1 MCVVEV
7 QADALLLLVQRSA
20 RTSAVVRGSARS
32 ECVAARN
39 ECSVLVGRWWTRR
52 SAACGGAPTRSP
64 DGRWSEPEEC
74 HSVALGKLPRSD
86 FSRSNH
92 PPRAIRSKQDCS
104 FALLITT
111 SRCSKGMLDI
121 CERISE
127 TFHSVVLLLHDGSL
141 DGRPG
146 KSLSLI
152 DASWNTFGSH
162 GKCFCLIYV
171 SNVNSHNT
179 IWLVF

>member
-127 TFHSVVLLLHDGSL
+127 TFLFTLWCSFHMMVLLMADLENPFPLQMLHGL
-141 DGRPG
+141 
-146 KSLSLI
+146 LLVLMI
-152 DASWNTFGSH
+152 
-162 GKCFCLIYV
+162 
-171 SNVNSHNT
+171 NVF
-179 IWLVF
+179 V

>member
-39 ECSVLVGRWWTRR
+39 ECSVLVGRWWWTRR

-74 HSVALGKLPRSD
+74 HSAALGKLPRSD

-92 PPRAIRSKQDCS
+92 PPPAIRSKQDCS
-104 FALLITT
+104 FALLITS

-121 CERISE
+121 FERISE
-127 TFHSVVLLLHDGSL
+127 TFLFTLWRSFHMMVLLMADLENPSRL
-141 DGRPG
+141 N
-146 KSLSLI
+146 
-152 DASWNTFGSH
+152 ASWITFGSYERVF
-162 GKCFCLIYV
+162 CFI
-171 SNVNSHNT
+171 
-179 IWLVF
+179 

>member
-111 SRCSKGMLDI
+111 SRCSKGCWTSASAYQKLFTLW
-121 CERISE
+121 CS
-127 TFHSVVLLLHDGSL
+127 FHMMVLLMADLENPFPL
-141 DGRPG
+141 
-146 KSLSLI
+146 
-152 DASWNTFGSH
+152 
-162 GKCFCLIYV
+162 
-171 SNVNSHNT
+171 
-179 IWLVF
+179 

>member
-39 ECSVLVGRWWTRR
+39 ECSVLVGRRWWTRR

-74 HSVALGKLPRSD
+74 HSAALGKLPRSD

-92 PPRAIRSKQDCS
+92 PPPAIRSKQDCS
-104 FALLITT
+104 FALLITS
-111 SRCSKGMLDI
+111 SRCSKGMLDNGHLRAHI
-121 CERISE
+121 RNFS
-127 TFHSVVLLLHDGSL
+127 FHSLALLPHDGSL

-146 KSLSLI
+146 KSFSL
-152 DASWNTFGSH
+152 
-162 GKCFCLIYV
+162 KCFMDYFWFL
-171 SNVNSHNT
+171 
-179 IWLVF
+179 